1 MAVQSKYALL
11 IRLADDKTEA
21 AAKAMAAAQKL
32 LEQARL
38 KCTQLDGYIG
48 EYRRQRVVRAAG
60 GLSAAQ
66 WIDYQQF
73 LERLNDALAL
83 QKDEVSQREIE
94 VERLRARWLAER
106 QRLKAFETLHQ
117 QEQARALQKQ
127 AKIEQKLS
135 DELAGRAFGRD
146 RS

>member
-117 QEQARALQKQ
+117 QEQVRALQKQ

>member
-1 MAVQSKYALL
+1 MATPSKYALL
-11 IRLADDKTEA
+11 IRLANDKTEA
-21 AAKAMAAAQKL
+21 AAKAMAASQKL

-38 KCTQLDGYIG
+38 KLQQLDGYIG
-48 EYRRQRVVRAAG
+48 EYRRQRVVKAAG

-66 WIDYQQF
+66 WDDYQQF
-73 LERLNDALAL
+73 LERLSDALKL
-83 QKDEVSQREIE
+83 QQNEVSEREIE
-94 VERLRARWLAER
+94 VERLRARWLDER

-117 QEQARALQKQ
+117 QEQARALLRQ

-146 RS
+146 KS